1 LNKLAQFYVITDL
14 HYFENALGAEG
25 EAYEARSLT
34 DQKCIAETGAIIDS
48 GFAQLAA
55 DTQTDTI
62 IIAGDLTFNGEAES
76 HKGLLQKL
84 GALRASGKKIYL
96 ITARHDYDDEPYAFS
111 GAERITVEGTKRED
125 LLDLYYDYTI
135 KDAIAVNREYLSYVV
150 QLAPGV
156 RLLAMNND
164 GDCRDFKG
172 FYPEHMAWITAQ
184 IEDARQNGEL
194 ILGMTHYPIL
204 PGAPIMGLIGD
215 AVMQDWPDV
224 ADTLAAAGMPLVFT
238 GHMHMQSVNK
248 HTAPE
253 GGFLFDV
260 CTGALVGGP
269 CAIRKVVIDEDWH
282 MQITTSTIS
291 DFDWN
296 KNGMT
301 ADEYFIWRF
310 NRKILHEISSML
322 EGKFGAGIVQNIKL
336 GTIARLLFF
345 RADPSLK
352 RKKAL
357 DMAIELVRN
366 VFYGDQSCTKGTPE
380 YAYAMTLL
388 KRLRPVVRIAEKK
401 LSPKNEVFRNI
412 PAFVAALMGK
422 EQKIDNNAVI
432 DLKRGSAQ
440 PVTCEHAVK

>member
-1 LNKLAQFYVITDL
+1 MNKLAQFYVITDL

-55 DTQTDTI
+55 DKETEI
-62 IIAGDLTFNGEAES
+62 VIIAGDLTFNGEAAS

-84 GALRASGKKIYL
+84 DALRASGKKIYL

-111 GAERITVEGTKRED
+111 GAERIIVEGTKRED
-125 LLDLYYDYTI
+125 LLDLYHEYTI
-135 KDAIAVNREYLSYVV
+135 KDAIAVNREFLSYVV

-164 GDCRDFKG
+164 GDCHDFKG
-172 FYPEHMAWITAQ
+172 FYPAHMAWIIEQ
-184 IEDARQNGEL
+184 IEDARQSGNL
-194 ILGMTHYPIL
+194 IIGMTHYPIL
-204 PGAPIMGLIGD
+204 PGSPIMRLIGD
-215 AVMQDWPDV
+215 AVMQDWPNV
-224 ADTLAAAGMPLVFT
+224 ADTLAAAGLPLVFT

-248 HTAPE
+248 HVTSD
-253 GGFLFDV
+253 GSFLFDV
-260 CTGALVGGP
+260 CTGALAGGP
-269 CAIRKVVIDEDWH
+269 CAIRKIVIDDDWR
-282 MQITTSTIS
+282 MQITTSTIP
-291 DFDWN
+291 DFDWD

-301 ADEYFIWRF
+301 ANEYFIWRF

-322 EGKFGAGIVQNIKL
+322 NGKFGAGIVQKITL
-336 GTIARLLFF
+336 GTISRLLFF
-345 RADPSLK
+345 RADPSLR

-366 VFYGDQSCTKGTPE
+366 VFYGDQSRTKGTPE

-401 LSPKNEVFRNI
+401 LSPKNEMFKDI
-412 PAFVAALMGK
+412 PAFVASLMGK
-422 EQKIDNNAVI
+422 ELKIDNHAVI
-432 DLKRGSAQ
+432 DLKQGSAA
-440 PVTCEHAVK
+440 END